1 MAKGADTLEFTPEQL
16 QQHPDA
22 MLLMTLLGGLM
33 CAIIVGSLAMTIYA
47 AVRVATGKTMLRVE
61 PWTPRV
67 WGLVDLVVLAVLL
80 IGGQW
85 FSIIA
90 LQLSGVDLKQLKQEG
105 DFPLWAMA
113 TLSLN
118 YIVVMLLTMGWL
130 YLRYGVSLTHVGFT
144 IHKFRKHIAIGGGA
158 ALLSLPWVY
167 LVMGLVSAGLKE
179 EYDHP
184 LLDRM
189 TEEGTL
195 SAFLL
200 GVFCAV
206 IAAPLTEEFL
216 FRVMLQGWLQSIP
229 FSWKHLWW
237 LIGASQRERQ
247 KIDAVEAFVLDEH
260 APHDAPRSITSETTI
275 TSETAESPSNPYAP
289 PVPLATVVSD
299 DVTPDSVSAA
309 DASPPLAVAPPIWP
323 VFVSGTL
330 FGLAHLG
337 YGLSF
342 VPLILLGII
351 LGFLYRAT
359 HSIWPSVVVHFI
371 LNFIS
376 IISLGILTYV
386 KSVVQ

>member
-22 MLLMTLLGGLM
+22 MLLLTLLGGLM

-47 AVRVATGKTMLRVE
+47 AVHVSKGKAILRVE

-67 WGLVDLVVLAVLL
+67 WGLVDLIILAVLL
-80 IGGQW
+80 YLGQGV
-85 FSIIA
+85 SVIA
-90 LQLSGVDLKQLKQEG
+90 LQLSGIDLKQLKQEG

-113 TLSLN
+113 MLSLN
-118 YIVVMLLTMGWL
+118 YIAVMLLTLGWL
-130 YLRYGVSLTHVGFT
+130 YLRYGVSMTHVGFT
-144 IHKFRKHIAIGGGA
+144 IHKFRKHIAIGVGA

-229 FSWKHLWW
+229 FSRKHLWW
-237 LIGASQRERQ
+237 FIGASQRERQ

-260 APHDAPRSITSETTI
+260 APHDAPRSIPA
-275 TSETAESPSNPYAP
+275 ETAESPSNPYSP
-289 PVPLATVVSD
+289 PVPLATVVSG

-309 DASPPLAVAPPIWP
+309 DASPPLAVAPPVWP